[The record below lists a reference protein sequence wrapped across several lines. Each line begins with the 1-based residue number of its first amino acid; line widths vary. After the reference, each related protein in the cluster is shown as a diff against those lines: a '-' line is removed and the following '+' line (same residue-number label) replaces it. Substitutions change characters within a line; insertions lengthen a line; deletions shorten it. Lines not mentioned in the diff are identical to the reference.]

1 MLDQQNSTKKSLIAR
16 RPSQLPLLDKFEAL
30 SFRLFGRFSPYVLK
44 NVFPNLKNTLEKGR
58 VKIYHETY
66 ISMMFFV
73 TFLTVPVSIVA
84 GIAALTFSF
93 LPILLLVPLPLF
105 VMLGFLVLPMNSAS
119 DRSSGLE
126 REIPFAAAYI
136 SVMSSGGIAPYSSF
150 KRLTDVDLM
159 PTMRKEARDIVKDVE
174 IFGVDPLSALEIA
187 AKRTPLDI
195 FKEFL
200 RGYASTVIIGGD
212 IGHYLERKAEDIFK
226 MRALRVKAAAERLG
240 MLLET
245 FIIVMVMMSLCFYI
259 LFAVNNIQTG
269 TATTTA
275 APDISQFSGILL
287 YTYIFTPML
296 SCLFVYL
303 AHSMQPKTP
312 VVEMRPYKVFGISCV
327 FAVLTFMLLTNF
339 MGAVELPIFTQLQA
353 MGLDLSIAL
362 SVALIISTAPAAIV
376 HMRLA
381 KKRASMEQ
389 GVANF
394 LRDLTEVRKTGL
406 SPEKCIESLSKRE
419 YGTFTKEL
427 RKISSEISWGIPIKN
442 VMHDFLKRTKSWMV
456 QIVMFL
462 LVETIDVGGGTVGM
476 IDSLARFNNMTQEV
490 EKEKKMSTRPYIF
503 MPYLASVLLVA
514 TTIMMMGLTTGLGVP
529 GMETAPTDN
538 SLMQTVF
545 MTAVI
550 FNSYLIG
557 IVAGKISEESI
568 GAGFKHAAI
577 LVLISII
584 AAKLIPQF
592 VKLG

>member
-1 MLDQQNSTKKSLIAR
+1 M
-16 RPSQLPLLDKFEAL
+16 PLLDKFEAL

-58 VKIYHETY
+58 VRIYHETY
-66 ISMMFFV
+66 ISLMFFI

-84 GIAALTFSF
+84 GVAALTFSF
-93 LPILLLVPLPLF
+93 LPILILVPLPLF
-105 VMLGFLVLPMNSAS
+105 VMLGFLVVPMNSAS

-150 KRLTDVDLM
+150 KRLTNVDLM

-187 AKRTPLDI
+187 SKRTPLDI

-200 RGYASTVIIGGD
+200 SGYASTVIIGGD

-312 VVEMRPYKVFGISCV
+312 VVEMRPYKVFGVSAVI
-327 FAVLTFMLLTNF
+327 AVLTFMLLTNF
-339 MGAVELPIFTQLQA
+339 MGAVELPVFTQLQA

-376 HMRLA
+376 HIRLA

-406 SPEKCIESLSKRE
+406 SPEKCIESLSQRE

-442 VMHDFLKRTKSWMV
+442 VMHDFLNRTKSWMV

-490 EKEKKMSTRPYIF
+490 EKEKKMSTRPYVF

-529 GMETAPTDN
+529 GMETTPTDN
-538 SLMQTVF
+538 TLMQTVF

-568 GAGFKHAAI
+568 GAGFKHATI
-577 LVLISII
+577 LVIISII
-584 AAKLIPQF
+584 AAKLIPIF